1 MWETDLTFC
10 ISEMA
15 SAGQPGFYLIMGM
28 GSEQACLTE
37 FKGSIVPKVAVD
49 RFRVLSSKVAYC
61 NQKCS
66 RAQDGGLIRT
76 DRLTQAEGFSQ
87 WRQAPP

>member
-15 SAGQPGFYLIMGM
+15 SAGQPGFYLFMAM

-37 FKGSIVPKVAVD
+37 FKRSIVREVA
-49 RFRVLSSKVAYC
+49 A
-61 NQKCS
+61 
-66 RAQDGGLIRT
+66 
-76 DRLTQAEGFSQ
+76 
-87 WRQAPP
+87 

>member
-1 MWETDLTFC
+1 MWETDLAFC

-37 FKGSIVPKVAVD
+37 FKGSIVRKAAVD
-49 RFRVLSSKVAYC
+49 RSPSSLQKSLTAIKNALEH
-61 NQKCS
+61 NQ
-66 RAQDGGLIRT
+66 
-76 DRLTQAEGFSQ
+76 
-87 WRQAPP
+87 